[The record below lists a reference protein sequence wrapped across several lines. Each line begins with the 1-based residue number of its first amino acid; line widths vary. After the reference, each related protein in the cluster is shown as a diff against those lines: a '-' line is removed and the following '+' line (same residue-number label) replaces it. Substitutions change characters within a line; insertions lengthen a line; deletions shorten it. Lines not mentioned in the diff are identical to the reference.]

1 MNHATATAAEL
12 ATDHDFIQWVKFPTD
27 ERTAYWKRF
36 SEEHPDHAA
45 AMAEARHLVLL
56 LSQDQAEDEPCDE
69 EAKQVWEQLQYK
81 LSQGTDGESESGK
94 VVSLWGMGR
103 GAWWAAAAA
112 VTVVLASVAV
122 MLYLQQPKSVTYAT
136 KHGET
141 RTIQLSDN
149 SVVVLNSNS
158 SITIPDKWKENRP
171 RTVQLS
177 GEAFFSVR
185 QEENKRQFVV
195 KTSKGTEVQVLGTEF
210 NVYDRGTEDR
220 VVLASGHVRLQRVLQ
235 GKVQQADMQPG
246 DMITVTLGGGL
257 SRRRVDPSLYT
268 AWQQNKLYFD
278 NYTLQQVAEVLHD
291 QYGYTVTFADSTIA
305 GQRITAFLEVLRPED
320 ITGTLAETFNL
331 QITQNGKTI
340 FISSL

>member
-1 MNHATATAAEL
+1 MNHSTATAAEL

-36 SEEHPDHAA
+36 SDERPEHAV
-45 AMAEARHLVLL
+45 AMAEARRLVLL
-56 LSQDQAEDEPCDE
+56 LSQEQAGDEPCDK
-69 EAKQVWEQLQYK
+69 EAQQVWEQLQHS
-81 LSQGTDGESESGK
+81 LRQGSGDEGEGGR

-103 GAWWAAAAA
+103 SAWWAVAAA

-122 MLYLQQPKSVTYAT
+122 LLYRQQPMSVTYAT
-136 KHGET
+136 NYGET

-149 SVVVLNSNS
+149 SVVVLNANS
-158 SITIPDKWKENRP
+158 SITIPDKWKENQP

-220 VVLASGHVRLQRVLQ
+220 VVLASGQVRLQRVLQ
-235 GKVQQADMQPG
+235 GKVQQMDMQPG
-246 DMITVTLGGGL
+246 DMVTVSPESGL

-278 NYTLQQVAEVLHD
+278 NYTLQQVAELLHD
-291 QYGYTVTFADSTIA
+291 QYGYTVSFADKTIA
-305 GQRITAFLEVLRPED
+305 EQRITAFLEVLRPED

-331 QITQNGKTI
+331 QITQNEKTI